1 LQPRRHV
8 AGDCFSIAAFFACS
22 CKPTT
27 SRNVRSLL
35 GPVCWEPSCI
45 KQRAQQVCRQR
56 RRLHRGC
63 QQGCRRCTDWR
74 RCACAAC
81 RTGPAGRT
89 APPMRPPLPVKTAA
103 PVSLLLCALKPLL
116 AAQTV
121 PPQICLHNLVSCS
134 VPCCRRMPQS
144 ALCSF
149 LSGRNSQCR
158 LYQVARCPRSLFLC
172 SIPRCTEP
180 LCCTE
185 RPLVMSN

>member
-1 LQPRRHV
+1 MAFPPQHPCNPEGTLLEIVLASQLSLHARTSRLV
-8 AGDCFSIAAFFACS
+8 AE
-22 CKPTT
+22 TT

-35 GPVCWEPSCI
+35 GPVCREPSCI
-45 KQRAQQVCRQR
+45 KQRAQRVCRQR

-121 PPQICLHNLVSCS
+121 PPQS
-134 VPCCRRMPQS
+134 MPAQS
-144 ALCSF
+144 RFMLCSM
-149 LSGRNSQCR
+149 L
-158 LYQVARCPRSLFLC
+158 
-172 SIPRCTEP
+172 
-180 LCCTE
+180 
-185 RPLVMSN
+185 